1 MLAQEKNIKGFNLLE
16 LVVVIVI
23 VGIVS
28 AAAYP
33 NFSKWKKEREVRQG
47 TVKIKSLIKNI
58 NAQIDRGT
66 FGFVQVLITNTS
78 GTALEIESKGMT
90 IQNLATR
97 MNDGSSNWNDKPE
110 TRCDPPAVTGGE
122 SYWDT
127 DADDAGDLKNFV
139 YKLTLED
146 VTTDISE
153 GSVCFSRHGKFYH
166 HGGDLDVGARDF
178 IYVCRR
184 DFKGDLCNVE
194 VGDQNSRISPPPGNA
209 NDDIYKTVN
218 WTRFG
223 NVTISKM
230 NNEYGL
236 DPEGNKMF
244 TGGSWIDEPYTTD
257 PTEDD
262 DDDEDEDKED

>member
-1 MLAQEKNIKGFNLLE
+1 MLVQEKNIKGFNLLE

-90 IQNLATR
+90 MQNLATR
-97 MNDGSSNWNDKPE
+97 MNDGLSSWNNSPE
-110 TRCDPPAVTGGE
+110 TRCDPPITEG
-122 SYWDT
+122 YWDT
-127 DADDAGDLKNFV
+127 DADAAGDLKNFV

-166 HGGDLDVGARDF
+166 HGRDLEVGARDF

-184 DFKGDLCNVE
+184 DFNGDLCNVE

-230 NNEYGL
+230 NNKYGL
-236 DPEGNKMF
+236 DPEGNKIF
-244 TGGSWIDEPYTTD
+244 TGGSWIDEPYTD

>member
-1 MLAQEKNIKGFNLLE
+1 MLVQEKNIKGFNLLE
-16 LVVVIVI
+16 LVVVLVI

-28 AAAYP
+28 ATAYP

-47 TVKIKSLIKNI
+47 AVKIKSLIKNI
-58 NAQIDRGT
+58 NSQIDRGT

-90 IQNLATR
+90 MQSLATR
-97 MNDGSSNWNDKPE
+97 MNDGLSSWNDDPGS
-110 TRCDPPAVTGGE
+110 RCDQAAFDD
-122 SYWDT
+122 YWDT

-153 GSVCFSRHGKFYH
+153 GTVCFSRHGKFYH
-166 HGGDLDVGARDF
+166 HGRDLLAARDF

-184 DFKGDLCNVE
+184 DFTGDLCNVE
-194 VGDQNSRISPPPGNA
+194 VGDNNTRLPPPAGNT
-209 NDDIYKTVN
+209 NDDNYKTVN

-223 NVTISKM
+223 DVTISKM
-230 NNEYGL
+230 NNEYGT
-236 DPEGNKMF
+236 DDGGNKLF
-244 TGGSWIDEPYTTD
+244 TGGSWIDIPYTN
-257 PTEDD
+257 TEDD
-262 DDDEDEDKED
+262 DEDKDD

>member
-1 MLAQEKNIKGFNLLE
+1 MLVQEKNIKGFNLLE
-16 LVVVIVI
+16 LVVVLVI

-28 AAAYP
+28 ATAYP

-47 TVKIKSLIKNI
+47 AVKIKSLIKNI
-58 NAQIDRGT
+58 NSQIDRGT

-90 IQNLATR
+90 MQSLATR
-97 MNDGSSNWNDKPE
+97 MNDGSSSWNDDPGS
-110 TRCDPPAVTGGE
+110 RCDQAAFDD
-122 SYWDT
+122 YWDT

-153 GSVCFSRHGKFYH
+153 GTVCFSRHGKFYH
-166 HGGDLDVGARDF
+166 HGRDLLAARDF

-184 DFKGDLCNVE
+184 DFDGDLCNVE
-194 VGDQNSRISPPPGNA
+194 VGDNNTRLPPPAGNA
-209 NDDIYKTVN
+209 NDDNYKTVN

-223 NVTISKM
+223 DVTISKM
-230 NNEYGL
+230 NNEYGT
-236 DPEGNKMF
+236 DDEGNKLF
-244 TGGSWIDEPYTTD
+244 TGGSWIDIPYTD
-257 PTEDD
+257 TEDD
-262 DDDEDEDKED
+262 DEDKDD

>member
-1 MLAQEKNIKGFNLLE
+1 MLVQEKNIKGFNLLE
-16 LVVVIVI
+16 LVVVLVI

-28 AAAYP
+28 ATAYP

-66 FGFVQVLITNTS
+66 FGFVQVRITNTS

-90 IQNLATR
+90 MQSLATR
-97 MNDGSSNWNDKPE
+97 MNDGSSGWNINSDE
-110 TRCDPPAVTGGE
+110 RCPISPT
-122 SYWDT
+122 SPYWDT
-127 DADDAGDLKNFV
+127 DATDPGDIGNYV
-139 YKLTLED
+139 YEISLED

-153 GSVCFSRHGKFYH
+153 GSICFSKGGKFYH
-166 HGGDLDVGARDF
+166 TDGDLNPGFQRNF

-184 DFKGDLCNVE
+184 DFSGDRCALDVE
-194 VGDQNSRISPPPGNA
+194 TGTGNNWLVPEGGEE
-209 NDDIYKTVN
+209 NDDFYKTVN

-230 NNEYGL
+230 NNEYN
-236 DPEGNKMF
+236 DEGVF
-244 TGGSWIDEPYTTD
+244 SGGTWVDLPYTD
-257 PTEDD
+257 STE
-262 DDDEDEDKED
+262 DDDEDEDEGG

>member
-1 MLAQEKNIKGFNLLE
+1 MLVQEKNIKGFNLLE
-16 LVVVIVI
+16 LIVVIVI
-23 VGIVS
+23 VGIIS
-28 AAAYP
+28 ATAYP
-33 NFSKWKKEREVRQG
+33 NFSKWKKEREVRQSA
-47 TVKIKSLIKNI
+47 VKIKSLIKNI
-58 NAQIDRGT
+58 NSQIDRGT
-66 FGFVQVLITNTS
+66 FGFVQVRITNTS

-90 IQNLATR
+90 MQSLATR
-97 MNDGSSNWNDKPE
+97 MNDGLSSWNDDPGS
-110 TRCDPPAVTGGE
+110 RCDQAAFDD
-122 SYWDT
+122 YWDT

-153 GSVCFSRHGKFYH
+153 GTVCFSRHGKFYH
-166 HGGDLDVGARDF
+166 HGRDLLPARDF

-194 VGDQNSRISPPPGNA
+194 VGDNNTRKSPPSGNA

-230 NNEYGL
+230 NNEYGT
-236 DPEGNKMF
+236 DDEGNKLF
-244 TGGSWIDEPYTTD
+244 TGGSWIDIPYTD
-257 PTEDD
+257 TEDD
-262 DDDEDEDKED
+262 DEDKDD

>member
-1 MLAQEKNIKGFNLLE
+1 MLVQEKNIKGFNLLE
-16 LVVVIVI
+16 LVVVLVI

-28 AAAYP
+28 ATAYP

-47 TVKIKSLIKNI
+47 AVKIKSLIKNI
-58 NAQIDRGT
+58 NSQIDRGT

-90 IQNLATR
+90 MQSLATR
-97 MNDGSSNWNDKPE
+97 MNDGLSSWNDDPGS
-110 TRCDPPAVTGGE
+110 RCDQAAFDD
-122 SYWDT
+122 YWDT

-153 GSVCFSRHGKFYH
+153 GTVCFSRHGKFYH
-166 HGGDLDVGARDF
+166 HGRDLLAARDF

-194 VGDQNSRISPPPGNA
+194 VGDNNTRKSPPSGNA

-223 NVTISKM
+223 DVTISKM
-230 NNEYGL
+230 NNEYGT
-236 DPEGNKMF
+236 DDEGNKLF
-244 TGGSWIDEPYTTD
+244 TGGSWIDEPYTVT
-257 PTEDD
+257 TE
-262 DDDEDEDKED
+262 DDDEDEDKDD

>member
-28 AAAYP
+28 ATAYP

-47 TVKIKSLIKNI
+47 AVKIKSLIKNI
-58 NAQIDRGT
+58 NSQIDRGT
-66 FGFVQVLITNTS
+66 FGFVQVRITNTS

-90 IQNLATR
+90 MQSLATR
-97 MNDGSSNWNDKPE
+97 MNDGLSSWNDDPGS
-110 TRCDPPAVTGGE
+110 RCDQAAFDD
-122 SYWDT
+122 YWDT

-146 VTTDISE
+146 VTTDITE

-166 HGGDLDVGARDF
+166 HGGELFVGARDF

-184 DFKGDLCNVE
+184 DFDGDLCNVE
-194 VGDQNSRISPPPGNA
+194 VGDNNTRLPPPAGNA
-209 NDDIYKTVN
+209 NDDNYKTVN

-223 NVTISKM
+223 DVTISKM
-230 NNEYGL
+230 NNEYGT
-236 DPEGNKMF
+236 DDEGNKLF
-244 TGGSWIDEPYTTD
+244 TGGTWIDIPYSD
-257 PTEDD
+257 TEDD
-262 DDDEDEDKED
+262 DEDKDD